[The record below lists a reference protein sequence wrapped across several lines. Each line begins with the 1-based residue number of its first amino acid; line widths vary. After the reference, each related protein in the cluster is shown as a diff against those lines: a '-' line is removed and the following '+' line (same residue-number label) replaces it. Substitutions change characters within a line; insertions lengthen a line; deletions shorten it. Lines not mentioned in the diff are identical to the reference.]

1 MEYRSALRLRS
12 ISACQTKDLPCQTS
26 KYKQRHVNIGM
37 PLFAGVAS
45 DAMKVAEYR
54 SALRVRSA
62 MLAAGSWSAPGDEA
76 AYKNFSRILAKA
88 CASLTFHR
96 YCCFCVRHACCFFLE
111 RSAVLLKYL
120 MAFLGYKTC

>member
-1 MEYRSALRLRS
+1 MP
-12 ISACQTKDLPCQTS
+12 D
-26 KYKQRHVNIGM
+26 KQRHVNAWM
-37 PLFAGVAS
+37 SLVAGVAS

-54 SALRVRSA
+54 SALRLRSA

-96 YCCFCVRHACCFFLE
+96 HCCSCVRHACCSLLE
-111 RSAVLLKYL
+111 CCAVLQIYFW
-120 MAFLGYKTC
+120 AFQGYETC